1 MPERLAGTEFEA
13 PLPRLGNAS
22 RAFTF
27 ETASMW
33 IG

>member
-13 PLPRLGNAS
+13 PLPRLRNFSSG
-22 RAFTF
+22 FTF
-27 ETASMW
+27 ETALMW